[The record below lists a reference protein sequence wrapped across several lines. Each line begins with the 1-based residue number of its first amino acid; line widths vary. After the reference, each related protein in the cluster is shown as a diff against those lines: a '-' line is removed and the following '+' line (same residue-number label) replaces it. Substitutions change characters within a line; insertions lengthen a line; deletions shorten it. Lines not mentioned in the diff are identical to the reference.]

1 MSDDPASCLHEHL
14 GTVTSTLR
22 DDERRLIRVDIE
34 VRCIDCD
41 TTLQTDH
48 YFTQIGRTR
57 R

>member
-22 DDERRLIRVDIE
+22 DDERRLIRVDID
-34 VRCIDCD
+34 VRCVDCD

-48 YFTQIGRTR
+48 YFTRTGRTS
-57 R
+57 